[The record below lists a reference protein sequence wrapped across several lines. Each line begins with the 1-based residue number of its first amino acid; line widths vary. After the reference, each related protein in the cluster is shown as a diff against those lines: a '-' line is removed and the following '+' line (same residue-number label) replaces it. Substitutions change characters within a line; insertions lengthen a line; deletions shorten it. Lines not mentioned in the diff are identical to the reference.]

1 MSIIYWTKKKRKGLL
16 FHIVM
21 QFTGKC
27 VIAEFAAFE
36 KKVLIEE
43 LWVTE
48 SENIGFARCETEN
61 GSIV

>member
-1 MSIIYWTKKKRKGLL
+1 
-16 FHIVM
+16 M

-43 LWVTE
+43 L
-48 SENIGFARCETEN
+48 
-61 GSIV
+61 